1 MQDAELPWRR
11 RSEVFELVNFED
23 LKIQRLATMKRM
35 VREVAAAMGEGN
47 GVEVLLIVCSRQSSI
62 PFEVGRSAETA
73 RKMEM
78 SRALVGGVSRVS
90 QVHTPRVS

>member
-1 MQDAELPWRR
+1 MATT
-11 RSEVFELVNFED
+11 RSEGFELVNFED
-23 LKIQRLATMKRM
+23 LKIQRLATRKRM

-47 GVEVLLIVCSRQSSI
+47 RVEVLLIVCSRRSSI
-62 PFEVGRSAETA
+62 TFEVGRRAETA

-78 SRALVGGVSRVS
+78 SRALVGSRVS